1 MSRSLRLQ
9 PVIHRG
15 IYLGDPHSLARQ
27 APHIPYHL
35 LGRLDELSGLFSF
48 LFLNIGSLQPWA
60 QSNPAALASQLL
72 GLEALA
78 TMPVRFSFG
87 CSNDV
92 FTGFLAVVHVM
103 PSGRRH

>member
-1 MSRSLRLQ
+1 MSSQ
-9 PVIHRG
+9 V
-15 IYLGDPHSLARQ
+15 Y
-27 APHIPYHL
+27 
-35 LGRLDELSGLFSF
+35 F
-48 LFLNIGSLQPWA
+48 LFFLNMVSLQPWA

-87 CSNDV
+87 RSNYV

-103 PSGRRH
+103 PPGRRNRCSETERQRRH